1 MQGRK
6 CSKGMSKS
14 EMGLRSLSQGSQEGV
29 WNGEGQGG
37 RAHGVPKTE
46 LSFVDRRDTW

>member
-14 EMGLRSLSQGSQEGV
+14 EMGLQSLSQGSQERE
-29 WNGEGQGG
+29 WNGEG

-46 LSFVDRRDTW
+46 LRFVDIMDML